1 MYNVNMGAHGK
12 TPFAVLSSNILSLHA
27 LEQACLPSV
36 SLECRDFPAA
46 GMSGSYWS
54 VSVVLWILEWVYW

>member
-1 MYNVNMGAHGK
+1 MNLGALWQACLVHV
-12 TPFAVLSSNILSLHA
+12 THACDLHA